1 NRRLRHSALTQQ
13 YHLDALALRR
23 GNLPPQRSPQP
34 PHLGFAAFDHLFPR
48 IRWRSESH
56 LGQQKQPAVPA
67 AYLKNP
73 RFKPLWR
80 WYKLVRLSGREDLAK
95 VVVAAGSREPAPLE
109 PVHGTPKASPSAD
122 SPDCPSLHFRER
134 NASMKNWK
142 RESCTPETVR
152 DEGGNI
158 LIYSASSAI
167 RC

>member
-73 RFKPLWR
+73 PIQAVMEVV
-80 WYKLVRLSGREDLAK
+80 LVTKGWVTAQQGDTDRLTL
-95 VVVAAGSREPAPLE
+95 
-109 PVHGTPKASPSAD
+109 KAQEA
-122 SPDCPSLHFRER
+122 
-134 NASMKNWK
+134 
-142 RESCTPETVR
+142 
-152 DEGGNI
+152 
-158 LIYSASSAI
+158 
-167 RC
+167 

>member
-1 NRRLRHSALTQQ
+1 MFWLIRQTHNVPSGARTANALRSLVSGTRRAGLRHSALTQQ

-80 WYKLVRLSGREDLAK
+80 WYKMQVTQAIGPPRLLR
-95 VVVAAGSREPAPLE
+95 
-109 PVHGTPKASPSAD
+109 
-122 SPDCPSLHFRER
+122 
-134 NASMKNWK
+134 
-142 RESCTPETVR
+142 
-152 DEGGNI
+152 
-158 LIYSASSAI
+158 
-167 RC
+167 

>member
-34 PHLGFAAFDHLFPR
+34 PHLGFAAFGHLFPR

-73 RFKPLWR
+73 PIQA
-80 WYKLVRLSGREDLAK
+80 VME
-95 VVVAAGSREPAPLE
+95 VVLGYFSETGETFAILRDG
-109 PVHGTPKASPSAD
+109 PVPTIVFHGDRDTIVHP
-122 SPDCPSLHFRER
+122 R
-134 NASMKNWK
+134 NADH
-142 RESCTPETVR
+142 V
-152 DEGGNI
+152 I
-158 LIYSASSAI
+158 
-167 RC
+167 